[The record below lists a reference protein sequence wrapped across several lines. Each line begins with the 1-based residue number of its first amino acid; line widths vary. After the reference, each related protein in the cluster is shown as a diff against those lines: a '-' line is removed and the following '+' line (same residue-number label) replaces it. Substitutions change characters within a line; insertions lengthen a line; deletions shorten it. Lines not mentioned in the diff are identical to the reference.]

1 MRQSRTRKKTPR
13 GMVVSTQPTAGG
25 GMPGMGG
32 VQGMQGMQGMQGY
45 MQDMGGEQAG
55 GCVDCHDY
63 FEIHV

>member
-13 GMVVSTQPTAGG
+13 GLSGMPGMPGMPGMVVSTQPTASGG
-25 GMPGMGG
+25 I
-32 VQGMQGMQGMQGY
+32 GY
-45 MQDMGGEQAG
+45 MPDMGGDPAG

>member
-1 MRQSRTRKKTPR
+1 
-13 GMVVSTQPTAGG
+13 MVVSTQPTAGG
-25 GMPGMGG
+25 GMVGMAGMGGMPGMGG
-32 VQGMQGMQGMQGY
+32 MAGMAGMSGY